1 MYKNFQIEIR
11 ARNKC
16 LKPVKMYISIIKSRR
31 KKNKKIPQRQKKKKK
46 NGLTKKLECIMEVW
60 QHLIKVIIIYWNAE
74 EVTLLYKWRLL
85 TCGCDIQN
93 IGYAINLK

>member
-1 MYKNFQIEIR
+1 MDKYTAVSFSHFI
-11 ARNKC
+11 
-16 LKPVKMYISIIKSRR
+16 
-31 KKNKKIPQRQKKKKK
+31 
-46 NGLTKKLECIMEVW
+46 KKLECIMEVW

-93 IGYAINLK
+93 IGYAINLYNILGHSIPL